1 MKKINQRI
9 GRVETLVG
17 VVMMSV
23 IVGLVFIAAVTRMRI
38 INRPI
43 VWSVDLA
50 QLLFIWVCMF
60 GADAALK
67 NKAHVGV
74 DMLVRLF
81 PARLQRAVSLVTHLL
96 CLAFLS
102 FLVYWGAALCGQ
114 NYLRSYST
122 LGVSYSFGTLA
133 VPVVSVLM
141 ILSVLEQLFDL
152 LAGRDAGTAGGDFQS
167 PLPPIS

>member
-1 MKKINQRI
+1 MKRINRCI
-9 GRVETLVG
+9 GRAETLVG
-17 VVMMSV
+17 VVMMTV
-23 IVGLVFIAAVTRMRI
+23 IVALVFIAAVTRMRFV
-38 INRPI
+38 NRPI

-50 QLLFIWVCMF
+50 QLLFIWVCMC

-67 NKAHVGV
+67 TRAHGGV

-81 PARLQRAVSLVTHLL
+81 PVRLQKAISLATHIL
-96 CLAFLS
+96 CLAFLA
-102 FLVYWGAALCGQ
+102 FLAWWGVALCGQ

-122 LGVSYSFGTLA
+122 LGISYSFGTLA

-141 ILSVLEQLFDL
+141 ILTVLEQLSDL
-152 LAGRDAGTAGGDFQS
+152 LAGRDSGAADGDFQS